1 VLAWPKTAATLLA
14 CLLYAATGVAQ
25 AQQRSPA
32 LRVNLDYLLIAGQP
46 ADTGEK
52 IEVIDFFW
60 YGCPG
65 CNAVQ
70 PALEA
75 WIKRKPSDVILRRIP
90 AIRHDAW
97 APHARIYYTLEALG
111 EIGRLHQEVYRG
123 YHVEQLHMSKPD
135 VMEQWAVRHGIPRD
149 RWAAAYGSAETQE
162 RLEHAKEATRHY
174 KVPATPTLVVD
185 GRYLTSGGMA
195 QSAEEMISILERLII
210 KVRADRAENKK

>member
-1 VLAWPKTAATLLA
+1 MIAWLKTATTVLA
-14 CLLYAATGVAQ
+14 CLLFAVTGVAQ
-25 AQQRSPA
+25 AQPPA
-32 LRVNLDYLLIAGQP
+32 LRVNLDYLVIAEQP
-46 ADTGEK
+46 AESAGK

-75 WIKRKPSDVILRRIP
+75 WIKRKPSDVVLRRIP

-97 APHARIYYTLEALG
+97 VPHARIYYTLEALG
-111 EIGRLHQEVYRG
+111 EIERLHQDVYRG

-135 VMEQWAVRHGIPRD
+135 VMEQWAARHGIPRD
-149 RWAAAYGSAETQE
+149 RWAAAYGSAETDGK
-162 RLEHAKEATRHY
+162 LEQAKEATRRY
-174 KVPATPTLVVD
+174 KVPATPSLVVD

-195 QSAEEMISILERLII
+195 QSAEEMISILERLIV
-210 KVRADRAENKK
+210 KARAERAEKQK

>member
-1 VLAWPKTAATLLA
+1 MIAWLKTATTVLA
-14 CLLYAATGVAQ
+14 CLLFAVTGVAQ
-25 AQQRSPA
+25 AQPPA
-32 LRVNLDYLLIAGQP
+32 LRVNLDYLVIAEQP
-46 ADTGEK
+46 AESAGK

-75 WIKRKPSDVILRRIP
+75 WIKRKPSDVVLRRIP

-111 EIGRLHQEVYRG
+111 EIERLHQDVYRG

-135 VMEQWAVRHGIPRD
+135 VMEQWAAQHGIPRD
-149 RWAAAYGSAETQE
+149 RWAAAYGSAETDR
-162 RLEHAKEATRHY
+162 RLEQAKEATRRY
-174 KVPATPTLVVD
+174 KVPATPSLVVD

-195 QSAEEMISILERLII
+195 QSAEEMISILERLI
-210 KVRADRAENKK
+210 VRARAERAEKQK

>member
-1 VLAWPKTAATLLA
+1 MLAWPKIATTLLA
-14 CLLYAATGVAQ
+14 CLLFAASIAAQ

-32 LRVNLDYLLIAGQP
+32 LRVNLDYTLIAEQP
-46 ADTGEK
+46 ADTGGK
-52 IEVIDFFW
+52 VEVIDFFW

-75 WIKRKPSDVILRRIP
+75 WIKRKPADVILRRIP

-97 APHARIYYTLEALG
+97 IPHARIYYTLEALG
-111 EIGRLHQEVYRG
+111 EIERLHQEVYRG

-149 RWAAAYGSAETQE
+149 RWTAAYGSAETNE
-162 RLEHAKEATRHY
+162 RLEQAREATRRY
-174 KVPATPTLVVD
+174 KVPATPSLVVD

-195 QSAEEMISILERLII
+195 ESAEEMISILERLVI
-210 KVRADRAENKK
+210 KARANRTEKK

>member
-1 VLAWPKTAATLLA
+1 MFAWLKVATRFLSCALFA
-14 CLLYAATGVAQ
+14 VTGVAQ
-25 AQQRSPA
+25 AQPPA
-32 LRVNLDYLLIAGQP
+32 LRVNLDYSVIAEQP
-46 ADTGEK
+46 ADSSGK

-75 WIKRKPSDVILRRIP
+75 WIKRKPSDVVLRRIP

-97 APHARIYYTLEALG
+97 VPHARIYYTLEALG
-111 EIGRLHQEVYRG
+111 EIERLHQDVYRG

-135 VMEQWAVRHGIPRD
+135 VMEQWAARHGIPRD
-149 RWAAAYGSAETQE
+149 RWAAAYGSAETDGK
-162 RLEHAKEATRHY
+162 LEQAKEATRRY
-174 KVPATPTLVVD
+174 KVPATPSLVVD

-195 QSAEEMISILERLII
+195 QSAEEMISILERLI
-210 KVRADRAENKK
+210 VRARAERAEKQK